1 MVAPR
6 VTPFRKVIESES
18 PSGVFN
24 LWEMSMARRSGGAQ
38 GLPVIHDRAAGI
50 DVGSRFH
57 VVAVGADLCDEPVQT
72 FQAFTGD
79 LERMA
84 EWLLGLGIKTV
95 AMEST
100 GVYWVP
106 VFEILQHRGIE
117 AIVANAREAKAVPGR
132 KSDVNDAQWLQR
144 LHACGLLRASF
155 RPGADIAALRVYLRL
170 RERHLDYAAAHIQH
184 MQKALT
190 FMNLQLHHV
199 VTDVT
204 GVTGMKII
212 RAIVGGEH
220 DPKVLAQMRDVRC
233 KASMETVCA
242 ALQGNYQP
250 EQVFALGQA
259 LALYDFY
266 QAQVDG
272 CDAKIEEVLGGLI
285 ADKVPPSAPMPKA
298 RHRTVQPN
306 AVNFDLRPVLYQL
319 AGVDLTQI
327 HGLGPYVVLRLIAE
341 CGTDLSRWK
350 TAKHFTSWLT
360 LSPGCKISGGKVLS
374 AHTRKTSNRVAAHL
388 RLAAVTVGRT
398 NTALG
403 AFYRRLAARIGKA
416 KAVTA
421 TARKIAVLF
430 YNAMR
435 FGMDYKDPEA
445 THYEQKYRER
455 VIKQLHRR
463 AAQFGFTL
471 QEAGSV
477 S

>member
-1 MVAPR
+1 MSS
-6 VTPFRKVIESES
+6 RK
-18 PSGVFN
+18 
-24 LWEMSMARRSGGAQ
+24 GGAT

-57 VVAVGADLCDEPVQT
+57 VVAVGADLCENPVQT
-72 FQAFTGD
+72 FQAFTDD
-79 LERMA
+79 LQRMA
-84 EWLLGLGIKTV
+84 DWLVATGIKTV

-106 VFEILQHRGIE
+106 VYEVLESRGME
-117 AIVANAREAKAVPGR
+117 VIVANAREARAVPGR
-132 KSDVNDAQWLQR
+132 KTDVNDAQWLQR

-155 RPGADIAALRVYLRL
+155 RPGRDIAALRVYLRL

-190 FMNLQLHHV
+190 LMNLQLHHV
-199 VTDVT
+199 VADVT
-204 GVTGMKII
+204 GASGMKII
-212 RAIVGGEH
+212 RAIVNGQR
-220 DPKVLAQMRDVRC
+220 DPQVLAQMRDVRC
-233 KASMETVCA
+233 KASTETVCA
-242 ALQGNYQP
+242 ALVGNYQP
-250 EQVFALGQA
+250 EHVFALAQA

-266 QAQVDG
+266 QARVVE
-272 CDAKIEEVLGGLI
+272 CDAKIEEVLATLT
-285 ADKVPPSAPMPKA
+285 AEKEEPLTPLPKA

-306 AVNFDLRPVLYQL
+306 AVNFDVRPVLYHL
-319 AGVDLTQI
+319 SGVDLTQI
-327 HGLGPYVVLRLIAE
+327 HGIGPYLALRMIAE
-341 CGTDLSRWK
+341 CGTNLSRWP

-374 AHTRKTSNRVAAHL
+374 AHTRKTTNRVVAHL

-435 FGMDYKDPEA
+435 FGMQYQDPGA
-445 THYEQKYRER
+445 AHYEQKYRER

-463 AAQFGFTL
+463 AAEFGFTL
-471 QEAGSV
+471 QERASV

>member
-1 MVAPR
+1 
-6 VTPFRKVIESES
+6 
-18 PSGVFN
+18 
-24 LWEMSMARRSGGAQ
+24 MSRHKGKAA

-57 VVAVGADLCDEPVQT
+57 VVAVGADLCKEPVQT
-72 FQAFTGD
+72 FQAFTSD
-79 LERMA
+79 LQRMA
-84 EWLLGLGIKTV
+84 DWLVAIGIKTV

-106 VFEILQHRGIE
+106 VYEVLEGRGIE
-117 AIVANAREAKAVPGR
+117 VILANAREVRAVPGR

-155 RPGADIAALRVYLRL
+155 RPGRDIAALRVYLRL
-170 RERHLDYAAAHIQH
+170 RERHLDFAAAHIQH

-190 FMNLQLHHV
+190 LMNLQLHHV
-199 VTDVT
+199 VADVT

-212 RAIVGGEH
+212 RAVVDGQR
-220 DPKVLAQMRDVRC
+220 DPQVLAQMRDVRC
-233 KASMETVCA
+233 KASPETVRA
-242 ALQGNYQP
+242 ALVGNYQP
-250 EQVFALGQA
+250 EHVFALTQA

-266 QAQVDG
+266 QARVDE
-272 CDAKIEEVLGGLI
+272 CDAQIQAVLAALT
-285 ADKVPPSAPMPKA
+285 AEKAPPSAPLPKA

-306 AVNFDLRPVLYQL
+306 AVSFDVRPVLYQL

-327 HGLGPYVVLRLIAE
+327 HGIGPYLALRLIAE
-341 CGTDLSRWK
+341 CGTDLSRWRS
-350 TAKHFTSWLT
+350 AKHFTSWLT

-374 AHTRKTSNRVAAHL
+374 AHTRKTTNRVAAHL
-388 RLAAVTVGRT
+388 RLAAITVGRT

-403 AFYRRLAARIGKA
+403 AFYRRLSARIGKA

-435 FGMDYKDPEA
+435 FGIDYQDPGA
-445 THYEQKYRER
+445 SHYEQKYRER

-471 QEAGSV
+471 QKAVSV